1 MVYYV
6 IFFCMAIFCM
16 RIIHSKFFVW
26 QFFCMVFFCMG
37 KNPNIFCMVIFLY
50 GNFYCVA
57 IFLYG
62 VFFLCSIPASPYLY
76 PLWFSPFLLDTTQLY
91 HHHWIEQGRLPLVH
105 AKKKYTLLK
114 KNRLQHNSFAYGLPL
129 HYSVLLLAA

>member
-1 MVYYV
+1 
-6 IFFCMAIFCM
+6 MAIFCM

-62 VFFLCSIPASPYLY
+62 VFSCVRS
-76 PLWFSPFLLDTTQLY
+76 Q
-91 HHHWIEQGRLPLVH
+91 
-105 AKKKYTLLK
+105 
-114 KNRLQHNSFAYGLPL
+114 
-129 HYSVLLLAA
+129 LLLIYTPSGSPPFC